1 MFNVVLI
8 GKWAAKASGKEN
20 LEAKTWWI
28 TAAVL
33 EVALRERCK
42 EDEIEVFIFSLS
54 IVVSEV
60 VSVIDENT
68 WLGEISG
75 YQVVGIGNRCF
86 GQCSMGRSLVQTRQT
101 LLRDCL
107 CRLREPQMTT
117 WKLSNPSGAK
127 MLSVTHGFQK
137 YQFSLIVLV

>member
-20 LEAKTWWI
+20 LEAKMWWI

-68 WLGEISG
+68 WLGEIYG
-75 YQVVGIGNRCF
+75 YQVVEIGLWYKR
-86 GQCSMGRSLVQTRQT
+86 GRH
-101 LLRDCL
+101 D
-107 CRLREPQMTT
+107 
-117 WKLSNPSGAK
+117 
-127 MLSVTHGFQK
+127 
-137 YQFSLIVLV
+137 

>member
-1 MFNVVLI
+1 M
-8 GKWAAKASGKEN
+8 
-20 LEAKTWWI
+20 
-28 TAAVL
+28 
-33 EVALRERCK
+33 
-42 EDEIEVFIFSLS
+42 FIFSLS

-101 LLRDCL
+101 GLVEQS
-107 CRLREPQMTT
+107 EPEE
-117 WKLSNPSGAK
+117 SRSHEP
-127 MLSVTHGFQK
+127 
-137 YQFSLIVLV
+137 